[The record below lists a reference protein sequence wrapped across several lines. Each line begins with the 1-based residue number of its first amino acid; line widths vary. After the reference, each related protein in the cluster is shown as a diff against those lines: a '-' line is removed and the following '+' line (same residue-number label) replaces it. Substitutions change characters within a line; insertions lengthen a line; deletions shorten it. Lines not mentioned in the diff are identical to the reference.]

1 MELCKEY
8 KSISFNEACQ
18 TVKESFELDF
28 QENLPQYL
36 DDIEK
41 IVKCSV
47 KATVTDYDY
56 QGNSINLYGK
66 VIISIT
72 YKSSESGLLSNIFEE
87 DFSKSFDVDNVENFS
102 FAKVCINTKYSNFHL
117 INQRRFDIHTSL
129 AVRFNIYYQKS
140 TDCLSN
146 CKNAMFKEYSQDYL
160 VCKNSGISSVEF
172 EENMSIADSTAQIKN
187 IINCFTNC
195 SVDEYKIIKDK
206 MLVKGTLSA
215 SVIYECING
224 NIEKLS
230 HNFTYSKIIEASSLD
245 ENDKAFVSAR
255 LSGLYVKARADE
267 NNALS
272 IVEIVGKLV
281 INYQIYKI
289 DTISLN
295 IDSYVPKY
303 NCKLKKSNT
312 IINESPAYFY
322 DDKTL
327 ELNFDSDISLVEI
340 IDLKAEI
347 LNHQIINSKLTV
359 EVGISFLFYDDK
371 GNICYYEKSQ
381 TKEILLSDS
390 EFSGVS
396 GCTMK
401 SFDYVIKSAG
411 ALMLRANI
419 EYSAYLYK
427 ESKVSFLTD
436 IDIDDEVNNINTPQ
450 LTLYFANSQE
460 EIWDI
465 AKKFS
470 TSEELI
476 IDENSLNSNVIDG
489 KRILLIP
496 GM

>member
-18 TVKESFELDF
+18 TVKDSFELDF

-47 KATVTDYDY
+47 KAAVTDYDY
-56 QGNSINLYGK
+56 QGSSIKIYGK

-129 AVRFNIYYQKS
+129 AVRLNIFYQKS
-140 TDCLSN
+140 NDCLCE
-146 CKNAMFKEYSQDYL
+146 CKNAMFKEYSAEYL
-160 VCKNSGISSVEF
+160 VCKNSGVSSVEF
-172 EENMSIADSTAQIKN
+172 EENINIADSNAQIKN
-187 IINCFTNC
+187 IINCFTYC
-195 SVDEYKIIKDK
+195 TVDEYKIIKDK
-206 MLVKGTLSA
+206 MLVKGTVTA
-215 SVIYECING
+215 SVLYECING
-224 NIEKLS
+224 NIDKTA
-230 HNFTYSKIIEASSLD
+230 HTFTYSKIIEASSLD
-245 ENDKAFVSAR
+245 EDDKAFVSTR
-255 LSGLYVKARADE
+255 LSSLYVKARADE

-281 INYQIYKI
+281 IDYQIYKL
-289 DTISLN
+289 DNISLF

-303 NCKLKKSNT
+303 NSRLNTSNT
-312 IINESPAYFY
+312 TLNESPAFYY
-322 DDKTL
+322 DDKML
-327 ELNFDSDISLVEI
+327 ELNFESDISLVEI
-340 IDLKAEI
+340 IDLKAEV
-347 LNHQIINSKLTV
+347 LSHQIMNSKLSV
-359 EVGISFLFYDDK
+359 EIGISFLFYDDK

-381 TKEILLSDS
+381 TRDITLSDA
-390 EFSGVS
+390 ELSGVS
-396 GCTMK
+396 GCCMK

-427 ESKVSFLTD
+427 ESKISFLTD
-436 IDIDDEVNNINTPQ
+436 MDVDDEMSNVNAPQ
-450 LTLYFANSQE
+450 LSLYFANKEE

-465 AKKFS
+465 AKRFS
-470 TSEELI
+470 TSEKLI
-476 IDENSLNSNVIDG
+476 IDENNLTSNIIDG
-489 KRILLIP
+489 KKILLIP